1 MFTALIASVYSIGS
15 ITNSKTVAPTN
26 MATIFTPYG
35 HHGSQIAPSDY
46 QTKIAS
52 TQSYLGLPT
61 GTVTFLIFN
70 STAQIDLAGTYYSNG
85 QSASLYLGFN
95 YAISMVNS
103 RNHYRF
109 FEWVANSGNFGGG
122 NQNTSTT
129 ESTSFTRSSSGSLVL
144 VVHKIWAYYQEN
156 HWAGYIESSLN
167 SIYALR
173 ETSISFIVPSS
184 SYTAGGGT
192 GTEDVA
198 IWVGLGGYYGSLW
211 QAGVL
216 IQYNDSTSN
225 AWIRIFFEFVPAG
238 GVGSGPQ
245 FLSPWSPSPNDIL
258 NVSISY
264 NPSTGYSHASFYDW
278 STGQSWVA
286 PRQLVT
292 PNTQTAE
299 WIVEDPT
306 NNAYVLPSLG
316 GITINDWQT
325 SLIGNSATLIGPI
338 TNDRVEVSSSSG
350 QLIQYLNTTV
360 MQYVSNWAGSSAYQF
375 GVDYGQETA

>member
-1 MFTALIASVYSIGS
+1 M
-15 ITNSKTVAPTN
+15 
-26 MATIFTPYG
+26 
-35 HHGSQIAPSDY
+35 
-46 QTKIAS
+46 
-52 TQSYLGLPT
+52 
-61 GTVTFLIFN
+61 
-70 STAQIDLAGTYYSNG
+70 
-85 QSASLYLGFN
+85 
-95 YAISMVNS
+95 
-103 RNHYRF
+103 
-109 FEWVANSGNFGGG
+109 
-122 NQNTSTT
+122 
-129 ESTSFTRSSSGSLVL
+129 
-144 VVHKIWAYYQEN
+144 
-156 HWAGYIESSLN
+156 
-167 SIYALR
+167 
-173 ETSISFIVPSS
+173 
-184 SYTAGGGT
+184 
-192 GTEDVA
+192 
-198 IWVGLGGYYGSLW
+198 
-211 QAGVL
+211 L